1 MNIDIKK
8 LRPDAKLPV
17 RANPSDAGA
26 DVFYCGDTVIK
37 LTTNESCV
45 LGTGL
50 QIATPYGYVTEVKN
64 RSGMAAKK
72 SLVVGACVIDSGYEG
87 ELKINLHNVG
97 LYPQTIQPG
106 DKIAQ
111 ILVYQVELP
120 EFSEVP
126 EGVPLYTRTPTISN
140 RKDNGFGSTDNK

>member
-1 MNIDIKK
+1 MKIDIKR
-8 LRPDAKLPV
+8 LRPDAKLPQ
-17 RANPSDAGA
+17 RSNPSDAGA
-26 DVFYCGDTVIK
+26 DLFYCGEKEIV
-37 LTTNESCV
+37 LRSGESAV

-87 ELKINLHNVG
+87 EVMINLHNIG
-97 LYPQTIQPG
+97 LQEQIVKPN

-111 ILVYQVELP
+111 IVIYQVGLP
-120 EFSEVP
+120 EFTELPAEVS
-126 EGVPLYTRTPTISN
+126 LYSHTLTISN
-140 RKDNGFGSTDNK
+140 RKDGGFGSTDK